1 MRISSAVAEFI
12 LHAEAEGLSAS
23 TLTWYRSILGRFAD
37 QISIDLRDVTA
48 HEIREYLVRLRRS
61 EYSEST
67 VSAHTRALHRF
78 WSWAATEYRIENP
91 MRTISYPKMI
101 QPTPRA
107 VDLNDLKRMIEATS
121 EDAVGARDRAMIFF
135 MMDTGARAGG
145 VVGLTVEDVLLD
157 ERLALVTEKGNKT
170 RGVVY
175 STITAA
181 VLATWQDHRLP
192 DVKPY
197 FYSSRTLD
205 HMTSSGLYQVMKR
218 LARRAGVQER
228 FNPHALRHAFA
239 REYIRNGGDLA
250 TLSKLLGHRD
260 VSTTVNHYIIFSQA
274 ELKSAHDRFSPA
286 RRLSDQSE

>member
-1 MRISSAVAEFI
+1 MRISSAVAEFL
-12 LHAEAEGLSAS
+12 LHSEAEGLSKS
-23 TLTWYRSILGRFAD
+23 TLTWYRSILGRFAE
-37 QISIDLRDVTA
+37 QHAASLRDVTA
-48 HEIREYLVRLRRS
+48 HEVRTYLVSLRRS

-78 WSWAATEYRIENP
+78 WSWAADEYRIHNP
-91 MRTISYPKMI
+91 MRTIKYPKML

-107 VDLNDLKRMIEATS
+107 AALGDVKLMLEATGD
-121 EDAVGARDRAMIFF
+121 DAIGARDRAMIIF
-135 MMDTGARAGG
+135 MLDTGARAGG
-145 VVGLTVEDVLLD
+145 VVGLKVEDVLLD
-157 ERLALVTEKGNKT
+157 DRLALVTEKGNKT

-175 STITAA
+175 STLTAA

-218 LARRAGVQER
+218 LARRAGVQGK

-250 TLSKLLGHRD
+250 TLSKLMGHRD

-274 ELKSAHDRFSPA
+274 ELKNAHNRFSPA
-286 RRLSDQSE
+286 RRLSDKSE